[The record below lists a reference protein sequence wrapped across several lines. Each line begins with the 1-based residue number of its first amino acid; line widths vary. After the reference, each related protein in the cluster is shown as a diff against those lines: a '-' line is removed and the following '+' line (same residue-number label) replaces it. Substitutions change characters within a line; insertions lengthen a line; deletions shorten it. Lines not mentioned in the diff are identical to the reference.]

1 MALILSSASSAN
13 SLMTV
18 DKADRDLPADEIIHG
33 RRHALDRIDPPGRVG
48 PRAPVKPA
56 AAPVAP
62 NGQRRYR

>member
-1 MALILSSASSAN
+1 
-13 SLMTV
+13 MTV